1 MSKTK
6 LENNLNELFELP
18 ADTASIVESKEAR
31 TPEATNVLVNR
42 EGRDYTGD
50 IDTDYRYA
58 RENLYDLI
66 ENGSHALHELVE
78 IAKASEH
85 PRAFEVVASLMK
97 TLTDAN
103 KDLLDIQTKVKKLRQ
118 EDGTAAGPNNVTNA
132 LFVGSTAE
140 LQNMLK
146 DNLDSDA

>member
-1 MSKTK
+1 MEKKTK
-6 LENNLNELFELP
+6 MEQNLEQLLDLP
-18 ADTASIVESKEAR
+18 EESSIASKK
-31 TPEATNVLVNR
+31 
-42 EGRDYTGD
+42 DYPVRPAPPSTSFSGD

-58 RENLYDLI
+58 RENLYEII

-103 KDLLDIQTKVKKLRQ
+103 KDLIDIQGKVKKLKEETPQ
-118 EDGTAAGPNNVTNA
+118 QQGPNNVTNA

-140 LQNMLK
+140 LQALLNNEK
-146 DNLDSDA
+146 DISNE

>member
-31 TPEATNVLVNR
+31 TPEATNQLVTR

-103 KDLLDIQTKVKKLRQ
+103 KDLLDIQTKVKKLKQ

-132 LFVGSTAE
+132 LFVGSTTE

-146 DNLDSDA
+146 NNLDSDT

>member
-6 LENNLNELFELP
+6 LENNLNDLFDLP
-18 ADTASIVESKEAR
+18 EDTASIVESKEVR
-31 TPEATNVLVNR
+31 TPEATNQLVNR
-42 EGRDYTGD
+42 EGRDFTGD

-103 KDLLDIQTKVKKLRQ
+103 KDLLDIQTKVKKLKQ
-118 EDGTAAGPNNVTNA
+118 EDGVSSGPNSVTNA

-146 DNLDSDA
+146 DNLDSDT